1 MCCWHVT
8 PQSPLSPK
16 PLITG
21 QAGDIGSCQ
30 LSLIPNKSPKFRA
43 GAASCPPDFTG
54 DTVCCWTPLLF
65 NTETRDVPA
74 QHQLRRNHGEW
85 AFVKK
90 ACSPR
95 TWAHTQLYNV
105 WIESWIEMWKG
116 YNNPSL
122 TECYFMNCYGPM
134 KGPP

>member
-1 MCCWHVT
+1 MFGLCCVLLVCH
-8 PQSPLSPK
+8 PPIPLSPK

-30 LSLIPNKSPKFRA
+30 LSLIPNKSPKFKA

-90 ACSPR
+90 GLLSK
-95 TWAHTQLYNV
+95 N
-105 WIESWIEMWKG
+105 M
-116 YNNPSL
+116 
-122 TECYFMNCYGPM
+122 GPYTIVQCLDRELDRDVE
-134 KGPP
+134 GL